1 MKGVHE
7 AMIYLD
13 NSATTRTDPEVIRV
27 MVDVM
32 EKVYGNPS
40 SLHGIGAKAHRL
52 VEEAR
57 EAVAR
62 TLGVRP
68 REIVF
73 TSGGTES
80 NNLAIKGVAEQFVNR
95 GRHLITTEVEHPSV
109 YQAFRQLEE
118 RGWRVTYLP
127 VDRLGRVS
135 AEDVERALTDDTV
148 LVSVMHVNNEVGT
161 VQPIEEIGR
170 ILKSRPKVV
179 FHVDAVQAFG
189 KVELNP
195 TRWGVDLLSL
205 SGHKF
210 HGPKGVGVLY
220 VRESLRLNP
229 LLAGG
234 GQEDGFR
241 SGTENVPGIA
251 GLAKAAILA
260 QQRREKARK
269 WQRWK
274 EELIQEVTSRLEGV
288 VVNGD
293 TTAEGGAP
301 HILSLAFPGL
311 KSEVIVHALE
321 RENVFVSSKS
331 ACSSKKETPSRV
343 LTAMG
348 LDDRTAIGA
357 IRISMSHETLESDIQ
372 QCARALIRVIPELQR
387 VMKGG

>member
-1 MKGVHE
+1 MNVGMV
-7 AMIYLD
+7 YLD

-27 MVDVM
+27 MADVM

-40 SLHGIGAKAHRL
+40 SLHGIGDKAHRL
-52 VEEAR
+52 IGEAR

-62 TLGVRP
+62 TLGVQP

-80 NNLAIKGVAEQFVNR
+80 NNLAIKGVAEQFRNR

-135 AEDVERALTDDTV
+135 EEDVEKALTEDTV

-161 VQPIEEIGR
+161 IQPVEAIGR
-170 ILKSRPKVV
+170 VLRSKPKVI

-189 KVELNP
+189 KLELDP
-195 TRWGVDLLSL
+195 VRWGVDLLSI

-210 HGPKGVGVLY
+210 HGPKGVGALY
-220 VRESLRLNP
+220 IREGLRLSP

-234 GQEDGFR
+234 EQEGGLR

-260 QQRREKARK
+260 QQRRETARQ

-274 EELIQEVTSRLEGV
+274 EELIQAVTSRLEGV

-293 TTAEGGAP
+293 TTTEGGAP
-301 HILSLAFPGL
+301 HILSLSFPGL

-321 RENVFVSSKS
+321 QEKVFVSSKS

-348 LDDRTAIGA
+348 LDDRTAIGS
-357 IRISMSHETLESDIQ
+357 IRISMGYDTVESDIR
-372 QCARALIRVIPELQR
+372 QCAQALIRVIPELQR
-387 VMKGG
+387 VMKGR

>member
-1 MKGVHE
+1 MV
-7 AMIYLD
+7 YLD

-27 MVDVM
+27 MADVM

-40 SLHGIGAKAHRL
+40 SLHGIGDKAHRL
-52 VEEAR
+52 IGEAR

-62 TLGVRP
+62 TLGVQP

-80 NNLAIKGVAEQFVNR
+80 NNLAIKGVAEQFRNR

-135 AEDVERALTDDTV
+135 EEDVEKALTEDTV

-161 VQPIEEIGR
+161 IQPVEAIGR
-170 ILKSRPKVV
+170 VLRSRPKVI

-189 KVELNP
+189 KVELDP
-195 TRWGVDLLSL
+195 VRWGVDLLSI

-210 HGPKGVGVLY
+210 HGPKGVGALY
-220 VRESLRLNP
+220 IREGLRLSP

-234 GQEDGFR
+234 EQEGGLR

-251 GLAKAAILA
+251 GLAKASILA
-260 QQRREKARK
+260 QQRRETARQ

-274 EELIQEVTSRLEGV
+274 EELIQAVTSRLEGV

-293 TTAEGGAP
+293 TTSKGGAP
-301 HILSLAFPGL
+301 HILSLSFPGL

-321 RENVFVSSKS
+321 QEKVFVSSKS

-348 LDDRTAIGA
+348 LDDRTAIGS
-357 IRISMSHETLESDIQ
+357 IRISMGYDTVESDIR
-372 QCARALIRVIPELQR
+372 QCAQALIRVIPELQR
-387 VMKGG
+387 VMKGR

>member
-1 MKGVHE
+1 MV
-7 AMIYLD
+7 YLD

-27 MVDVM
+27 MADVM

-40 SLHGIGAKAHRL
+40 SLHGIGDKAHRL
-52 VEEAR
+52 IGEAR

-62 TLGVRP
+62 TLGVQP

-80 NNLAIKGVAEQFVNR
+80 NNLAIKGVAERFRNR

-135 AEDVERALTDDTV
+135 EEDVEKALTEDTV

-161 VQPIEEIGR
+161 IQPVEAIGR
-170 ILKSRPKVV
+170 VLRSRPKVI

-189 KVELNP
+189 KVELDP
-195 TRWGVDLLSL
+195 VRWGVDLLSI

-210 HGPKGVGVLY
+210 HGPKGVGALY
-220 VRESLRLNP
+220 IREGLRLSP

-234 GQEDGFR
+234 EQEGGLR

-260 QQRREKARK
+260 QQRRETARQ

-274 EELIQEVTSRLEGV
+274 EELIQAVTSRLEGV

-293 TTAEGGAP
+293 TTTEGGAP
-301 HILSLAFPGL
+301 HILSLSFPGL

-321 RENVFVSSKS
+321 QEKVFVSSKS

-348 LDDRTAIGA
+348 LDDRTAIGS
-357 IRISMSHETLESDIQ
+357 IRISMGYDTVESDIR
-372 QCARALIRVIPELQR
+372 QCAQALIRVIPELQR
-387 VMKGG
+387 VMKGR

>member
-1 MKGVHE
+1 MV
-7 AMIYLD
+7 YLD

-27 MVDVM
+27 MADVM

-40 SLHGIGAKAHRL
+40 SLHGVGDKAHRL
-52 VEEAR
+52 IGEAR

-62 TLGVRP
+62 TLGVQP

-80 NNLAIKGVAEQFVNR
+80 NNLAIKGVAERFRNR

-135 AEDVERALTDDTV
+135 EEDVEKALTEDTV

-161 VQPIEEIGR
+161 IQPVEAIGR
-170 ILKSRPKVV
+170 VLRSKPKVI

-189 KVELNP
+189 KLELDP
-195 TRWGVDLLSL
+195 VRWGVDLLSI

-210 HGPKGVGVLY
+210 HGPKGVGALY
-220 VRESLRLNP
+220 IREGLRLTP

-234 GQEDGFR
+234 GQEGGLR

-260 QQRREKARK
+260 QQRRETVRQ

-274 EELIQEVTSRLEGV
+274 EELIQAVTSRLEGV

-293 TTAEGGAP
+293 TTTEGGAP
-301 HILSLAFPGL
+301 HILSLSFPGL

-321 RENVFVSSKS
+321 QEKVFVSSKS

-348 LDDRTAIGA
+348 LDDRTAIGS
-357 IRISMSHETLESDIQ
+357 IRISMGYDTVESDIR
-372 QCARALIRVIPELQR
+372 QCAQALIRVIPELQR
-387 VMKGG
+387 VMKGR

>member
-1 MKGVHE
+1 MV
-7 AMIYLD
+7 YLD

-27 MVDVM
+27 MADVM

-40 SLHGIGAKAHRL
+40 SLHGIGDKAHRL
-52 VEEAR
+52 IGEAR

-62 TLGVRP
+62 TLGVQP

-80 NNLAIKGVAEQFVNR
+80 NNLAIKGVAEQFRNR

-135 AEDVERALTDDTV
+135 EEDVEKALTEDTV

-161 VQPIEEIGR
+161 IQPVEAIGR
-170 ILKSRPKVV
+170 VLRSRPKVI

-189 KVELNP
+189 KLELDP
-195 TRWGVDLLSL
+195 VRWGVDLLSI

-210 HGPKGVGVLY
+210 HGPKGVGALY
-220 VRESLRLNP
+220 IREGLRLSP

-234 GQEDGFR
+234 EQEGGLR

-260 QQRREKARK
+260 QQRRETARQ

-274 EELIQEVTSRLEGV
+274 EELIQAVTSRLEGV

-293 TTAEGGAP
+293 TTTEGGAP
-301 HILSLAFPGL
+301 HILSLSFPGL

-321 RENVFVSSKS
+321 QEKVFVSSKS

-348 LDDRTAIGA
+348 LDDRTAIGS
-357 IRISMSHETLESDIQ
+357 IRISMGYDTVESDIR
-372 QCARALIRVIPELQR
+372 QCAQALIRVIPELQR
-387 VMKGG
+387 VMKGR

>member
-1 MKGVHE
+1 MV
-7 AMIYLD
+7 YLD

-27 MVDVM
+27 MADVM

-40 SLHGIGAKAHRL
+40 SLHGIGDKAHRL
-52 VEEAR
+52 IGEAR

-62 TLGVRP
+62 TLGVQP

-80 NNLAIKGVAEQFVNR
+80 NNLAIKGVAEQFRNR

-135 AEDVERALTDDTV
+135 EEDVEKALTEDTV

-161 VQPIEEIGR
+161 IQPVEAIGR
-170 ILKSRPKVV
+170 VLRSRPKVI

-189 KVELNP
+189 KVELDP
-195 TRWGVDLLSL
+195 VRWGVDLLSI

-210 HGPKGVGVLY
+210 HGPKGVGALY
-220 VRESLRLNP
+220 IREGLRLSP

-234 GQEDGFR
+234 EQEGGLR

-260 QQRREKARK
+260 QQRRETVRQ

-274 EELIQEVTSRLEGV
+274 EELIQAVTSRLEGV

-293 TTAEGGAP
+293 TTTEGGAP
-301 HILSLAFPGL
+301 HILSLSFPGL

-321 RENVFVSSKS
+321 QEKVFVSSKS

-348 LDDRTAIGA
+348 LDDRTAIGS
-357 IRISMSHETLESDIQ
+357 IRISMGYDTVESDIR
-372 QCARALIRVIPELQR
+372 QCAQALIRVIPELQR
-387 VMKGG
+387 VMKGR

>member
-1 MKGVHE
+1 MNVGMV
-7 AMIYLD
+7 YLD

-27 MVDVM
+27 MADVM

-40 SLHGIGAKAHRL
+40 SLHGIGDKAHRL
-52 VEEAR
+52 IGEAR

-62 TLGVRP
+62 TLGVQP

-80 NNLAIKGVAEQFVNR
+80 NNLAIKGVAERFRNR

-135 AEDVERALTDDTV
+135 EEDVEKALTEDTV

-161 VQPIEEIGR
+161 IQPVEAIGR
-170 ILKSRPKVV
+170 VLRSKPKVI

-189 KVELNP
+189 KLELDP
-195 TRWGVDLLSL
+195 VRWGVDLLSI

-210 HGPKGVGVLY
+210 HGPKGVGALY
-220 VRESLRLNP
+220 IREGLRLTP

-234 GQEDGFR
+234 GQEGGLR

-260 QQRREKARK
+260 QQRRETARQ

-274 EELIQEVTSRLEGV
+274 EELIQAVTSRLEGV

-293 TTAEGGAP
+293 TTTEGGAP
-301 HILSLAFPGL
+301 HILSLSFPGL

-321 RENVFVSSKS
+321 QEKVFVSSKS

-348 LDDRTAIGA
+348 LDDRTAIGS
-357 IRISMSHETLESDIQ
+357 IRISMGYDTVESDIR
-372 QCARALIRVIPELQR
+372 QCAQALIRVIPELQR
-387 VMKGG
+387 VMKGR

>member
-1 MKGVHE
+1 MV
-7 AMIYLD
+7 YLD

-27 MVDVM
+27 MADVM

-40 SLHGIGAKAHRL
+40 SLHGIGDKAHRL
-52 VEEAR
+52 IGEAR

-62 TLGVRP
+62 TLGVQP

-80 NNLAIKGVAEQFVNR
+80 NNLAIKGVAEQFRNR

-135 AEDVERALTDDTV
+135 EEDVEKALTEDTV

-161 VQPIEEIGR
+161 IQPVEAIGR
-170 ILKSRPKVV
+170 VLRSRPKVI

-189 KVELNP
+189 KLELDP
-195 TRWGVDLLSL
+195 VRWGVDLLSI

-210 HGPKGVGVLY
+210 HGPKGVGALY
-220 VRESLRLNP
+220 IREGLRLSP

-234 GQEDGFR
+234 EQEGGLR

-260 QQRREKARK
+260 QQRRETVRQ

-274 EELIQEVTSRLEGV
+274 EELIQAVTSRLEGV

-293 TTAEGGAP
+293 TTTEGGAP
-301 HILSLAFPGL
+301 HILSLSFPGL

-321 RENVFVSSKS
+321 QEKVFVSSKS

-348 LDDRTAIGA
+348 LDDRTAIGS
-357 IRISMSHETLESDIQ
+357 IRISMGYDTVESDIR
-372 QCARALIRVIPELQR
+372 QCAQALIRVIPELQR
-387 VMKGG
+387 VMKGR

>member
-1 MKGVHE
+1 MRFSSDAPFRSANGPPPIFGFFPVVSWVSSRRRRMSSLPKGRKRGVHE
-7 AMIYLD
+7 AMAYLD

-40 SLHGIGAKAHRL
+40 SLHGIGVKAHRL

-68 REIVF
+68 REILF

-80 NNLAIKGVAEQFVNR
+80 NNLAIKGVAEQFKSR

-109 YQAFRQLEE
+109 YQAFRQLED

-135 AEDVERALTDDTV
+135 VKDVERALTDETV

-161 VQPIEEIGR
+161 IQPVEEIGR
-170 ILKSRPKVV
+170 ILKSRPKVI

-195 TRWGVDLLSL
+195 ARWGVDLLSL

-220 VRESLRLNP
+220 VREGLRLAP

-234 GQEDGFR
+234 GQEGGLR

-251 GLAKAAILA
+251 GLAKA
-260 QQRREKARK
+260 
-269 WQRWK
+269 
-274 EELIQEVTSRLEGV
+274 
-288 VVNGD
+288 
-293 TTAEGGAP
+293 
-301 HILSLAFPGL
+301 
-311 KSEVIVHALE
+311 
-321 RENVFVSSKS
+321 
-331 ACSSKKETPSRV
+331 
-343 LTAMG
+343 
-348 LDDRTAIGA
+348 
-357 IRISMSHETLESDIQ
+357 
-372 QCARALIRVIPELQR
+372 
-387 VMKGG
+387 

>member
-1 MKGVHE
+1 MV
-7 AMIYLD
+7 YLD

-27 MVDVM
+27 MADVM

-40 SLHGIGAKAHRL
+40 SLHGVGDKAHRL
-52 VEEAR
+52 IGEAR

-62 TLGVRP
+62 TLGVQP

-80 NNLAIKGVAEQFVNR
+80 NNLAIKGVAERFRNR

-135 AEDVERALTDDTV
+135 EEDVEKALTEDTV

-161 VQPIEEIGR
+161 IQPVEAIGR
-170 ILKSRPKVV
+170 VLRSKPKVI

-189 KVELNP
+189 KVELDP
-195 TRWGVDLLSL
+195 VRWGVDLLSI

-210 HGPKGVGVLY
+210 HGPKGVGALY
-220 VRESLRLNP
+220 IREGLRLTP

-234 GQEDGFR
+234 GQEGGLR

-260 QQRREKARK
+260 QQRRETARQ

-274 EELIQEVTSRLEGV
+274 EELIQAVTSRLEGV

-293 TTAEGGAP
+293 TTTEGGAP
-301 HILSLAFPGL
+301 HILSLSFPGL

-321 RENVFVSSKS
+321 QEKVFVSSKS

-348 LDDRTAIGA
+348 LDDRTAIGS
-357 IRISMSHETLESDIQ
+357 IRISMGYDTVESDIR
-372 QCARALIRVIPELQR
+372 QCAQALIRVIPELQR
-387 VMKGG
+387 VMKGR

>member
-1 MKGVHE
+1 MTV
-7 AMIYLD
+7 YLD

-62 TLGVRP
+62 ILGVKP
-68 REIVF
+68 REILF

-80 NNLAIKGVAEQFVNR
+80 NNLAIKGIAEQFRNR

-135 AEDVERALTDDTV
+135 EQDVEKALTDDTV

-161 VQPIEEIGR
+161 IQPIEAIGR
-170 ILKSRPKVV
+170 ILKSRPKVI

-189 KVELNP
+189 KVEVNP
-195 TRWGVDLLSL
+195 TRWGADLLSL

-210 HGPKGVGVLY
+210 HGPKGIGVLY
-220 VRESLRLNP
+220 VREGLRLSP

-234 GQEDGFR
+234 GQEAGYR

-260 QQRREKARK
+260 HQKREMAHQ

-274 EELIQEVTSRLEGV
+274 ERLIQEVTTRLEGV

-293 TTAEGGAP
+293 TTPAGGAP
-301 HILSLAFPGL
+301 HILSLSFPGL

-321 RENVFVSSKS
+321 REGVFVSSKS

-348 LDDRTAIGA
+348 LDDRTAVGA
-357 IRISMSHETLESDIQ
+357 IRISMSHETVESDIKR
-372 QCARALIRVIPELQR
+372 CAQALIRVIPELQR
-387 VMKGG
+387 VMKGR

>member
-1 MKGVHE
+1 MV
-7 AMIYLD
+7 YLD

-27 MVDVM
+27 MADVM

-40 SLHGIGAKAHRL
+40 SLHGVGDKAHRL
-52 VEEAR
+52 IGEAR

-62 TLGVRP
+62 TLGVQP

-80 NNLAIKGVAEQFVNR
+80 NNLAIKGVAERFRNR

-135 AEDVERALTDDTV
+135 EEDVEKALTEDTV

-161 VQPIEEIGR
+161 IQPVEAIGR
-170 ILKSRPKVV
+170 VLRSKPKVI

-189 KVELNP
+189 KLELDP
-195 TRWGVDLLSL
+195 VRWGVDLLSI

-210 HGPKGVGVLY
+210 HGPKGVGALY
-220 VRESLRLNP
+220 IREGLRLSP

-234 GQEDGFR
+234 GQEGGLR

-260 QQRREKARK
+260 QQRRETVRQ

-274 EELIQEVTSRLEGV
+274 EELIQAVTSRLEGV

-293 TTAEGGAP
+293 TTTEGGAP
-301 HILSLAFPGL
+301 HILSLSFPGL

-321 RENVFVSSKS
+321 QEKVFVSSKS

-348 LDDRTAIGA
+348 LDDRTAIGS
-357 IRISMSHETLESDIQ
+357 IRISMGYDTVESDIR
-372 QCARALIRVIPELQR
+372 QCAQALIRVIPELQR
-387 VMKGG
+387 VMKGR

>member
-1 MKGVHE
+1 MNVGMV
-7 AMIYLD
+7 YLD

-27 MVDVM
+27 MADVM

-40 SLHGIGAKAHRL
+40 SLHGIGDKAHRL
-52 VEEAR
+52 IGEAR

-62 TLGVRP
+62 TLGVQP

-80 NNLAIKGVAEQFVNR
+80 NNLAIKGVAERFRNR

-135 AEDVERALTDDTV
+135 EEDVEKALTEDTV

-161 VQPIEEIGR
+161 IQPVEAIGR
-170 ILKSRPKVV
+170 VLRSRPKVI

-189 KVELNP
+189 KVELDP
-195 TRWGVDLLSL
+195 VRWGVDLLSI

-210 HGPKGVGVLY
+210 HGPKGVGALY
-220 VRESLRLNP
+220 IREGLRLSP

-234 GQEDGFR
+234 EQEGGLR

-260 QQRREKARK
+260 QQRRETARQ

-274 EELIQEVTSRLEGV
+274 EELIQAVTSRLEGV

-293 TTAEGGAP
+293 TTTEGGAP
-301 HILSLAFPGL
+301 HILSLSFPGL

-321 RENVFVSSKS
+321 QEKVFVSSKS

-348 LDDRTAIGA
+348 LDDRTAIGS
-357 IRISMSHETLESDIQ
+357 IRISMGYDTVESDIR
-372 QCARALIRVIPELQR
+372 QCAQALIRVIPELQR
-387 VMKGG
+387 VMKGR

>member
-1 MKGVHE
+1 MV
-7 AMIYLD
+7 YLD

-27 MVDVM
+27 MADVM

-40 SLHGIGAKAHRL
+40 SLHGIGDKAHRL
-52 VEEAR
+52 IGEAR

-62 TLGVRP
+62 TLGVQP

-80 NNLAIKGVAEQFVNR
+80 NNLAIKGVAEQFRNR

-135 AEDVERALTDDTV
+135 EEDVEKALTEDTV

-161 VQPIEEIGR
+161 IQPVEAIGR
-170 ILKSRPKVV
+170 VLRSKPKVI

-189 KVELNP
+189 KLELDP
-195 TRWGVDLLSL
+195 VRWGVDLLSI

-210 HGPKGVGVLY
+210 HGPKGVGALY
-220 VRESLRLNP
+220 IREGLRLTP

-234 GQEDGFR
+234 GQEGGLR

-260 QQRREKARK
+260 QQRRETVRQ

-274 EELIQEVTSRLEGV
+274 EELIQAVTSRLEGV

-293 TTAEGGAP
+293 TTTEGGAP
-301 HILSLAFPGL
+301 HILSLSFPGL

-321 RENVFVSSKS
+321 QEKVFVSSKS

-348 LDDRTAIGA
+348 LDDRTAIGS
-357 IRISMSHETLESDIQ
+357 IRISMGYDTVESDIR
-372 QCARALIRVIPELQR
+372 QCAQALIRVIPELQR
-387 VMKGG
+387 VMKGR

>member
-1 MKGVHE
+1 MV
-7 AMIYLD
+7 YLD

-27 MVDVM
+27 MADVM

-40 SLHGIGAKAHRL
+40 SLHGVGDKAHRL
-52 VEEAR
+52 IGEAR

-62 TLGVRP
+62 TLGVQP

-80 NNLAIKGVAEQFVNR
+80 NNLAIKGVAERFRNR

-135 AEDVERALTDDTV
+135 EEDVEKALTEDTV

-161 VQPIEEIGR
+161 IQPVEAIGR
-170 ILKSRPKVV
+170 VLRSRPKVI

-189 KVELNP
+189 KVELDP
-195 TRWGVDLLSL
+195 VRWGVDLLSI

-210 HGPKGVGVLY
+210 HGPKGVGALY
-220 VRESLRLNP
+220 IREGLRLTP

-234 GQEDGFR
+234 GQEGGLR

-260 QQRREKARK
+260 QQRRETVRQ

-274 EELIQEVTSRLEGV
+274 EELIQAVTSRLEGV

-293 TTAEGGAP
+293 TTTEGGAP
-301 HILSLAFPGL
+301 HILSLSFPGL

-321 RENVFVSSKS
+321 QEKVFVSSKS

-348 LDDRTAIGA
+348 LDDRTAIGS
-357 IRISMSHETLESDIQ
+357 IRISMGYDTVESDIR
-372 QCARALIRVIPELQR
+372 QCAQALIRVIPELQR
-387 VMKGG
+387 VMKGR

>member
-1 MKGVHE
+1 MV
-7 AMIYLD
+7 YLD

-27 MVDVM
+27 MADVM

-40 SLHGIGAKAHRL
+40 SLHGIGDKAHRL
-52 VEEAR
+52 IGEAR

-62 TLGVRP
+62 TLGVQP

-80 NNLAIKGVAEQFVNR
+80 NNLAIKGVAERFRNR

-135 AEDVERALTDDTV
+135 EEDVEKALTEDTV

-161 VQPIEEIGR
+161 IQPVEAIGR
-170 ILKSRPKVV
+170 VLRSRPKVI

-189 KVELNP
+189 KLELDP
-195 TRWGVDLLSL
+195 VRWGVDLLSI

-210 HGPKGVGVLY
+210 HGPKGVGALY
-220 VRESLRLNP
+220 IREGLRLSP

-234 GQEDGFR
+234 EQEGGLR

-260 QQRREKARK
+260 QQRRETARQ

-274 EELIQEVTSRLEGV
+274 EELIQAVTSRLEGV

-293 TTAEGGAP
+293 TTTEGGAP
-301 HILSLAFPGL
+301 HILSLSFPGL

-321 RENVFVSSKS
+321 QEKVFVSSKS

-348 LDDRTAIGA
+348 LDDRTAIGS
-357 IRISMSHETLESDIQ
+357 IRISMGYDTVESDIR
-372 QCARALIRVIPELQR
+372 QCAQALIRVIPELQR
-387 VMKGG
+387 VMKGR

>member
-1 MKGVHE
+1 MNVGMV
-7 AMIYLD
+7 YLD

-27 MVDVM
+27 MADVM

-40 SLHGIGAKAHRL
+40 SLHGVGDKAHRL
-52 VEEAR
+52 IGEAR

-62 TLGVRP
+62 TLGVQP

-80 NNLAIKGVAEQFVNR
+80 NNLAIKGVAERFRNR

-135 AEDVERALTDDTV
+135 EEDVEKALTEDTV

-161 VQPIEEIGR
+161 IQPVEAIGR
-170 ILKSRPKVV
+170 VLRSKPKVI

-189 KVELNP
+189 KLELDP
-195 TRWGVDLLSL
+195 VRWGVDLLSI

-210 HGPKGVGVLY
+210 HGPKGVGALY
-220 VRESLRLNP
+220 IREGLRLTP

-234 GQEDGFR
+234 GQEGGLR

-260 QQRREKARK
+260 QQRRETVRQ

-274 EELIQEVTSRLEGV
+274 EELIQAVTSRLEGV

-293 TTAEGGAP
+293 TTTEGGAP
-301 HILSLAFPGL
+301 HILSLSFPGL

-321 RENVFVSSKS
+321 QEKVFVSSKS

-348 LDDRTAIGA
+348 LDDRTAIGS
-357 IRISMSHETLESDIQ
+357 IRISMGYDTVESDIR
-372 QCARALIRVIPELQR
+372 QCAQALIRVIPELQR
-387 VMKGG
+387 VMKGR

>member
-1 MKGVHE
+1 MNVGMV
-7 AMIYLD
+7 YLD

-27 MVDVM
+27 MADVM

-40 SLHGIGAKAHRL
+40 SLHGIGDKAHRL
-52 VEEAR
+52 IGEAR

-62 TLGVRP
+62 TLGVQP

-80 NNLAIKGVAEQFVNR
+80 NNLAIKGVAERFRNR

-135 AEDVERALTDDTV
+135 EEDVEKALTEDTV

-161 VQPIEEIGR
+161 IQPVEAIGR
-170 ILKSRPKVV
+170 VLRSRPKVI

-189 KVELNP
+189 KVELDP
-195 TRWGVDLLSL
+195 VRWGVDLLSI

-210 HGPKGVGVLY
+210 HGPKGVGALY
-220 VRESLRLNP
+220 IREGLRLTP

-234 GQEDGFR
+234 GQEGGLR

-260 QQRREKARK
+260 QQRRETVRQ

-274 EELIQEVTSRLEGV
+274 EELIQAVTSRLEGV

-293 TTAEGGAP
+293 TTTEGGAP
-301 HILSLAFPGL
+301 HILSLSFPGL

-321 RENVFVSSKS
+321 QEKVFVSSKS

-348 LDDRTAIGA
+348 LDDRTAIGS
-357 IRISMSHETLESDIQ
+357 IRISMGYDTVESDIR
-372 QCARALIRVIPELQR
+372 QCAQALIRVIPELQR
-387 VMKGG
+387 VMKGR

>member
-1 MKGVHE
+1 MV
-7 AMIYLD
+7 YLD

-27 MVDVM
+27 MADVM

-40 SLHGIGAKAHRL
+40 SLHGIGDKAHRL
-52 VEEAR
+52 IGEAR

-62 TLGVRP
+62 TLGVQP

-80 NNLAIKGVAEQFVNR
+80 NNLAIKGVAEQFRNR

-135 AEDVERALTDDTV
+135 EEDVEKALTEDTV

-161 VQPIEEIGR
+161 IQPVEAIGR
-170 ILKSRPKVV
+170 VLRSRPKVI

-189 KVELNP
+189 KVELDP
-195 TRWGVDLLSL
+195 VRWGVDLLSI

-210 HGPKGVGVLY
+210 HGPKGVGALY
-220 VRESLRLNP
+220 IREGLRLSP

-234 GQEDGFR
+234 EQEGGLR

-260 QQRREKARK
+260 QQRRETARQ

-274 EELIQEVTSRLEGV
+274 EELIQAVTSRLEGV

-293 TTAEGGAP
+293 TTTEGGAP
-301 HILSLAFPGL
+301 HILSLSFPGL

-321 RENVFVSSKS
+321 QEKVFVSSKS

-348 LDDRTAIGA
+348 LDDRTAIGS
-357 IRISMSHETLESDIQ
+357 IRISMGYDTVESDIR
-372 QCARALIRVIPELQR
+372 QCAQALIRVIPELQR
-387 VMKGG
+387 VMKGR

>member
-1 MKGVHE
+1 MV
-7 AMIYLD
+7 YLD

-27 MVDVM
+27 MADVM

-40 SLHGIGAKAHRL
+40 SLHGIGDKAHRL
-52 VEEAR
+52 IGEAR

-62 TLGVRP
+62 TLGVQP

-80 NNLAIKGVAEQFVNR
+80 NNLAIKGVAEQFRNR

-135 AEDVERALTDDTV
+135 EEDVEKALTEDTV

-161 VQPIEEIGR
+161 IQPVEAIGR
-170 ILKSRPKVV
+170 VLRSKPKVI

-189 KVELNP
+189 KLELDP
-195 TRWGVDLLSL
+195 VRWGVDLLSI

-210 HGPKGVGVLY
+210 HGPKGVGALY
-220 VRESLRLNP
+220 IREGLRLSP

-234 GQEDGFR
+234 EQEGGLR

-260 QQRREKARK
+260 QQRRETVRQ

-274 EELIQEVTSRLEGV
+274 EELIQAVTSRLEGV

-293 TTAEGGAP
+293 TTTEGGAP
-301 HILSLAFPGL
+301 HILSLSFPGL

-321 RENVFVSSKS
+321 QEKVFVSSKS

-348 LDDRTAIGA
+348 LDDRTAIGS
-357 IRISMSHETLESDIQ
+357 IRISMGYDTVESDIR
-372 QCARALIRVIPELQR
+372 QCAQALIRVIPELQR
-387 VMKGG
+387 VMKGR

>member
-1 MKGVHE
+1 MNVGMV
-7 AMIYLD
+7 YLD

-27 MVDVM
+27 MADVM

-40 SLHGIGAKAHRL
+40 SLHGIGDKAHRL
-52 VEEAR
+52 IGEAR

-62 TLGVRP
+62 TLGVQP

-80 NNLAIKGVAEQFVNR
+80 NNLAIKGVAEQFRNR

-135 AEDVERALTDDTV
+135 EEDVEKALTEDTV

-161 VQPIEEIGR
+161 IQPVEAIGR
-170 ILKSRPKVV
+170 VLRSKPKVI

-189 KVELNP
+189 KLELDP
-195 TRWGVDLLSL
+195 VRWGVDLLSI

-210 HGPKGVGVLY
+210 HGPKGVGALY
-220 VRESLRLNP
+220 IREGLRLTP

-234 GQEDGFR
+234 GQEGGLR

-260 QQRREKARK
+260 QQRRETARQ

-274 EELIQEVTSRLEGV
+274 EELIQAVTSRLEGV

-293 TTAEGGAP
+293 TTTEGGAP
-301 HILSLAFPGL
+301 HILSLSFPGL

-321 RENVFVSSKS
+321 QEKVFVSSKS

-348 LDDRTAIGA
+348 LDDRTAIGS
-357 IRISMSHETLESDIQ
+357 IRISMGYDTVESDIR
-372 QCARALIRVIPELQR
+372 QCAQALIRVIPELQR
-387 VMKGG
+387 VMKGR

>member
-1 MKGVHE
+1 MV
-7 AMIYLD
+7 YLD

-27 MVDVM
+27 MADVM

-40 SLHGIGAKAHRL
+40 SLHGVGDKAHRL
-52 VEEAR
+52 IGEAR

-62 TLGVRP
+62 TLGVQP

-80 NNLAIKGVAEQFVNR
+80 NNLAIKGVAERFRNR

-135 AEDVERALTDDTV
+135 EEDVEKALTEDTV

-161 VQPIEEIGR
+161 IQPVEAIGR
-170 ILKSRPKVV
+170 VLRSRPKVI

-189 KVELNP
+189 KLELDP
-195 TRWGVDLLSL
+195 VRWGVDLLSI

-210 HGPKGVGVLY
+210 HGPKGVGALY
-220 VRESLRLNP
+220 IREGLRLTP

-234 GQEDGFR
+234 GQEGGLR

-260 QQRREKARK
+260 QQRRETVRQ

-274 EELIQEVTSRLEGV
+274 EELIQAVTSRLEGV

-293 TTAEGGAP
+293 TTTEGGAP
-301 HILSLAFPGL
+301 HILSLSFPGL

-321 RENVFVSSKS
+321 QEKVFVSSKS

-348 LDDRTAIGA
+348 LDDRTAIGS
-357 IRISMSHETLESDIQ
+357 IRISMGYDTVESDIR
-372 QCARALIRVIPELQR
+372 QCAQALIRVIPELQR
-387 VMKGG
+387 VMKGR

>member
-1 MKGVHE
+1 MV
-7 AMIYLD
+7 YLD

-27 MVDVM
+27 MADVM

-40 SLHGIGAKAHRL
+40 SLHGVGDKAHRL
-52 VEEAR
+52 IGEAR

-62 TLGVRP
+62 TLGVQP

-80 NNLAIKGVAEQFVNR
+80 NNLAIKGVAERFRNR
-95 GRHLITTEVEHPSV
+95 GRHLITTKVEHPSV

-135 AEDVERALTDDTV
+135 EEDVEKALTEDTV

-161 VQPIEEIGR
+161 IQPVEAIGR
-170 ILKSRPKVV
+170 VLRSKPKVI

-189 KVELNP
+189 KLELDP
-195 TRWGVDLLSL
+195 VRWGVDLLSI

-210 HGPKGVGVLY
+210 HGPKGVGALY
-220 VRESLRLNP
+220 IREGLRLTP

-234 GQEDGFR
+234 GQEGGLR

-260 QQRREKARK
+260 QQRRETVRQ

-274 EELIQEVTSRLEGV
+274 EELIQAVTSRLEGV

-293 TTAEGGAP
+293 TTTEGGAP
-301 HILSLAFPGL
+301 HILSLSFPGL

-321 RENVFVSSKS
+321 QEKVFVSSKS

-348 LDDRTAIGA
+348 LDDRTAIGS
-357 IRISMSHETLESDIQ
+357 IRISMGYDTVESDIR
-372 QCARALIRVIPELQR
+372 QCAQALIRVIPELQR
-387 VMKGG
+387 VMKGR

>member
-1 MKGVHE
+1 MV
-7 AMIYLD
+7 YLD

-52 VEEAR
+52 LEEAR

-62 TLGVRP
+62 ALGVHSG
-68 REIVF
+68 EIVF

-80 NNLAIKGVAEQFVNR
+80 NNLAIKGVAEQFQNR

-135 AEDVERALTDDTV
+135 EKDVGKALTEDTV

-170 ILKSRPKVV
+170 ILKSRPKVI

-189 KVELNP
+189 KVELEP
-195 TRWGVDLLSL
+195 ARWGVDLLSL

-220 VRESLRLNP
+220 VREGLRLTP

-234 GQEDGFR
+234 GQEGGLR

-260 QQRREKARK
+260 SQRKEKARQ
-269 WQRWK
+269 WQKWK
-274 EELIQEVTSRLEGV
+274 EELIREVTSRLEGV

-293 TTAEGGAP
+293 VTPEGGAP

-321 RENVFVSSKS
+321 KEEVFVSSKS
-331 ACSSKKETPSRV
+331 ACSSKRETPSRV

-348 LDDRTAIGA
+348 LDDSAAIGA
-357 IRISMSHETLESDIQ
+357 IRISMSHQTVESDIR

-387 VMKGG
+387 VMKKG

>member
-1 MKGVHE
+1 VNVGMV
-7 AMIYLD
+7 YLD

-27 MVDVM
+27 MADVM

-40 SLHGIGAKAHRL
+40 SLHGIGDKAHRL
-52 VEEAR
+52 IGEAR

-62 TLGVRP
+62 TLGVQP

-80 NNLAIKGVAEQFVNR
+80 NNLAIKGVAEQFRNR

-135 AEDVERALTDDTV
+135 EEDVEKALTEDTV

-161 VQPIEEIGR
+161 IQPVEAIGR
-170 ILKSRPKVV
+170 VLRSRPKVI

-189 KVELNP
+189 KVELDP
-195 TRWGVDLLSL
+195 VRWGVDLLSI

-210 HGPKGVGVLY
+210 HGPKGVGALY
-220 VRESLRLNP
+220 IREGLRLSP

-234 GQEDGFR
+234 EQEGGLR

-260 QQRREKARK
+260 QQRRETARQ

-274 EELIQEVTSRLEGV
+274 EELIQAVTSRLEGV

-293 TTAEGGAP
+293 TTTEGGAP
-301 HILSLAFPGL
+301 HILSLSFPGL

-321 RENVFVSSKS
+321 QEKVFVSSKS

-348 LDDRTAIGA
+348 LDDRTAIGS
-357 IRISMSHETLESDIQ
+357 IRISMGYDTVESDIR
-372 QCARALIRVIPELQR
+372 QCAQALIRVIPELQR
-387 VMKGG
+387 VMKGR

>member
-1 MKGVHE
+1 MNVGMV
-7 AMIYLD
+7 YLD

-27 MVDVM
+27 MADVM

-40 SLHGIGAKAHRL
+40 SLHGIGDKAHRL
-52 VEEAR
+52 IGEAR

-62 TLGVRP
+62 TLGVQP

-80 NNLAIKGVAEQFVNR
+80 NNLAIKGVAEQFRNR

-135 AEDVERALTDDTV
+135 EEDVEKALTEDTV

-161 VQPIEEIGR
+161 IQPVEAIGR
-170 ILKSRPKVV
+170 VLRSRPKVI

-189 KVELNP
+189 KLELDP
-195 TRWGVDLLSL
+195 VRWGVDLLSI

-210 HGPKGVGVLY
+210 HGPKGVGALY
-220 VRESLRLNP
+220 IREGLRLTP

-234 GQEDGFR
+234 GQEGGLR

-251 GLAKAAILA
+251 GLAKASILA
-260 QQRREKARK
+260 QQRRETARQ

-274 EELIQEVTSRLEGV
+274 EELIQAVTSRLEGV

-293 TTAEGGAP
+293 TTTEGGAP
-301 HILSLAFPGL
+301 HILSLSFPGL

-321 RENVFVSSKS
+321 QEKVFVSSKS

-348 LDDRTAIGA
+348 LDDRTAIGS
-357 IRISMSHETLESDIQ
+357 IRISMGYDTVESDIR
-372 QCARALIRVIPELQR
+372 QCAQALIRVIPELQR
-387 VMKGG
+387 VMKGR

>member
-1 MKGVHE
+1 MV
-7 AMIYLD
+7 YLD

-27 MVDVM
+27 MADVM

-40 SLHGIGAKAHRL
+40 SLHGIGDKAHRL
-52 VEEAR
+52 IGEAR

-62 TLGVRP
+62 TLGVQP

-80 NNLAIKGVAEQFVNR
+80 NNLAIKGVAEQFRNR

-135 AEDVERALTDDTV
+135 EEDVEKALTEDTV

-161 VQPIEEIGR
+161 IQPVEAIGR
-170 ILKSRPKVV
+170 VLRSKPKVI

-189 KVELNP
+189 KLELDP
-195 TRWGVDLLSL
+195 VRWGVDLLSI

-210 HGPKGVGVLY
+210 HGPKGVGALY
-220 VRESLRLNP
+220 IREGLRLTP

-234 GQEDGFR
+234 GQEGGLR

-260 QQRREKARK
+260 QQRRETARQ

-274 EELIQEVTSRLEGV
+274 EELIQAVTSRLEGV

-293 TTAEGGAP
+293 TTTEGGAP
-301 HILSLAFPGL
+301 HILSLSFPGL

-321 RENVFVSSKS
+321 QEKVFVSSKS

-348 LDDRTAIGA
+348 LDDRTAIGS
-357 IRISMSHETLESDIQ
+357 IRISMGYDTVESDIR
-372 QCARALIRVIPELQR
+372 QCAQALIRVIPELQR
-387 VMKGG
+387 VMKGR

>member
-1 MKGVHE
+1 MV
-7 AMIYLD
+7 YLD

-27 MVDVM
+27 MADVM

-40 SLHGIGAKAHRL
+40 SLHGIGDKAHRL
-52 VEEAR
+52 IGEAR

-62 TLGVRP
+62 TLGVQP

-80 NNLAIKGVAEQFVNR
+80 NNLAIKGVAERFRNR

-135 AEDVERALTDDTV
+135 EEDVEKALTEDTV

-161 VQPIEEIGR
+161 IQPVEAIGR
-170 ILKSRPKVV
+170 VLRSRPKVI

-189 KVELNP
+189 KVELDP
-195 TRWGVDLLSL
+195 VRWGVDLLSI

-210 HGPKGVGVLY
+210 HGPKGVGALY
-220 VRESLRLNP
+220 IREGLRLTP

-234 GQEDGFR
+234 GQEGGLR

-260 QQRREKARK
+260 QQRRETVRQ

-274 EELIQEVTSRLEGV
+274 EELIQAVTSRLEGV

-293 TTAEGGAP
+293 TTTEGGAP
-301 HILSLAFPGL
+301 HILSLSFPGL

-321 RENVFVSSKS
+321 QEKVFVSSKS

-348 LDDRTAIGA
+348 LDDRTAIGS
-357 IRISMSHETLESDIQ
+357 IRISMGYDTVESDIR
-372 QCARALIRVIPELQR
+372 QCAQALIRVIPELQR
-387 VMKGG
+387 VMKGR

>member
-1 MKGVHE
+1 MV
-7 AMIYLD
+7 YLD

-27 MVDVM
+27 MADVM

-40 SLHGIGAKAHRL
+40 SLHGVGDKAHRL
-52 VEEAR
+52 IGEAR

-62 TLGVRP
+62 TLGVQP

-80 NNLAIKGVAEQFVNR
+80 NNLAIKGVAEQFRNR

-135 AEDVERALTDDTV
+135 EEDVEKALTEDTV

-161 VQPIEEIGR
+161 IQPVEAIGR
-170 ILKSRPKVV
+170 VLRSKPKVI

-189 KVELNP
+189 KLELDP
-195 TRWGVDLLSL
+195 VRWGVDLLSI

-210 HGPKGVGVLY
+210 HGPKGVGALY
-220 VRESLRLNP
+220 IREGLRLTP

-234 GQEDGFR
+234 GQEGGLR

-260 QQRREKARK
+260 QQRRETVRQ

-274 EELIQEVTSRLEGV
+274 EELIQAVTSRLEGV

-293 TTAEGGAP
+293 TTTEGGAP
-301 HILSLAFPGL
+301 HILSLSFPGL

-321 RENVFVSSKS
+321 QEKVFVSSKS

-348 LDDRTAIGA
+348 LDDRTAIGS
-357 IRISMSHETLESDIQ
+357 IRISMGYDTVESDIR
-372 QCARALIRVIPELQR
+372 QCAQALIRVIPELQR
-387 VMKGG
+387 VMKGR

>member
-1 MKGVHE
+1 MNVGMV
-7 AMIYLD
+7 YLD

-27 MVDVM
+27 MADVM

-40 SLHGIGAKAHRL
+40 SLHGIGDKAHRL
-52 VEEAR
+52 IGEAR

-62 TLGVRP
+62 TLGVQP

-80 NNLAIKGVAEQFVNR
+80 NNLAIKGVAERFRNR

-135 AEDVERALTDDTV
+135 EEDVEKALTEDTV

-161 VQPIEEIGR
+161 IQPVEAIGR
-170 ILKSRPKVV
+170 VLRSKPKVI

-189 KVELNP
+189 KLELDP
-195 TRWGVDLLSL
+195 VRWGVDLLSI

-210 HGPKGVGVLY
+210 HGPKGVGALY
-220 VRESLRLNP
+220 IREGLRLTP

-234 GQEDGFR
+234 GQEGGLR

-260 QQRREKARK
+260 QQRRETVRQ

-274 EELIQEVTSRLEGV
+274 EELIQAVTSRLEGV

-293 TTAEGGAP
+293 TTTEGGAP
-301 HILSLAFPGL
+301 HILSLSFPGL

-321 RENVFVSSKS
+321 QEKVFVSSKS

-348 LDDRTAIGA
+348 LDDRTAIGS
-357 IRISMSHETLESDIQ
+357 IRISMGYDTVESDIR
-372 QCARALIRVIPELQR
+372 QCAQALIRVIPELQR
-387 VMKGG
+387 VMKGR

>member
-1 MKGVHE
+1 MNVGMV
-7 AMIYLD
+7 YLD

-27 MVDVM
+27 MADVM

-40 SLHGIGAKAHRL
+40 SLHGIGDKAHRL
-52 VEEAR
+52 IGEAR

-62 TLGVRP
+62 TLGVQP

-80 NNLAIKGVAEQFVNR
+80 NNLAIKGVAEQFRNR

-135 AEDVERALTDDTV
+135 EEDVEKALTEDTV

-161 VQPIEEIGR
+161 IQPVEAIGR
-170 ILKSRPKVV
+170 VLRSKPKVI

-189 KVELNP
+189 KVELDP
-195 TRWGVDLLSL
+195 VRWGVDLLSI

-210 HGPKGVGVLY
+210 HGPKGVGALY
-220 VRESLRLNP
+220 IREGLRLSP

-234 GQEDGFR
+234 EQEGGLR

-260 QQRREKARK
+260 QQRRETVRQ

-274 EELIQEVTSRLEGV
+274 EELIQAVTSRLEGV

-293 TTAEGGAP
+293 TTTEGGAP
-301 HILSLAFPGL
+301 HILSLSFPGL

-321 RENVFVSSKS
+321 QEKVFVSSKS

-348 LDDRTAIGA
+348 LDDRTAIGS
-357 IRISMSHETLESDIQ
+357 IRISMGYDTVESDIR
-372 QCARALIRVIPELQR
+372 QCAQALIRVIPELQR
-387 VMKGG
+387 VMKGR

>member
-1 MKGVHE
+1 MV
-7 AMIYLD
+7 YLD

-27 MVDVM
+27 MADVM

-40 SLHGIGAKAHRL
+40 SLHGIGDKAHRL
-52 VEEAR
+52 IGEAR

-62 TLGVRP
+62 TLGVQP

-80 NNLAIKGVAEQFVNR
+80 NNLAIKGVAEQFRNR

-135 AEDVERALTDDTV
+135 EEDVEKALTEDTV

-161 VQPIEEIGR
+161 IQPVEAIGR
-170 ILKSRPKVV
+170 VLRSRPKVI

-189 KVELNP
+189 KLELDP
-195 TRWGVDLLSL
+195 VRWGVDLLSI

-210 HGPKGVGVLY
+210 HGPKGVGALY
-220 VRESLRLNP
+220 IREGLRLTP

-234 GQEDGFR
+234 GQEGGLR

-251 GLAKAAILA
+251 GLAKASILA
-260 QQRREKARK
+260 QQRRETARQ

-274 EELIQEVTSRLEGV
+274 EELIQAVTSRLEGV

-293 TTAEGGAP
+293 TTTEGGAP
-301 HILSLAFPGL
+301 HILSLSFPGL

-321 RENVFVSSKS
+321 QEKVFVSSKS

-348 LDDRTAIGA
+348 LDDRTAIGS
-357 IRISMSHETLESDIQ
+357 IRISMGYDTVESDIR
-372 QCARALIRVIPELQR
+372 QCAQALIRVIPELQR
-387 VMKGG
+387 VMKGR